1 MDTVKNVVTL
11 HLSQLFYN
19 SISSIYFFSLIGVL
33 GSDSSQ
39 DVTTHLVNAAAP
51 STAPPPAPKNAARML
66 ALALAESAQE
76 VSIHSQSSEP
86 CTQESTPSS
95 QDVSHFQDSSQAPI
109 VTVSV
114 EEPITG
120 SSLPPSQNIPTSTV
134 TSASLCPIT
143 SSTTIKQHLLD
154 LSTSIVKISEDTI
167 CSTQTDPDS
176 TLSDPPQCPG
186 SPILPS
192 PARKETEDQ
201 QTFIGQI
208 PVHTNSS
215 DNTPA
220 SNPSGSCR
228 DGGVLSQPEA
238 SLISY
243 LEVNVKA
250 EYPAAKHTPTG
261 SIPEFAYFTVRDVVL
276 VMVILRVLRVCCINT
291 AKQL

>member
-1 MDTVKNVVTL
+1 M
-11 HLSQLFYN
+11 
-19 SISSIYFFSLIGVL
+19 
-33 GSDSSQ
+33 
-39 DVTTHLVNAAAP
+39 VNAAAP
-51 STAPPPAPKNAARML
+51 STAPPPAPKNAACM
-66 ALALAESAQE
+66 LALAESAQE
-76 VSIHSQSSEP
+76 ASIHSQSSEP
-86 CTQESTPSS
+86 CTTESTPSS
-95 QDVSHFQDSSQAPI
+95 QDVSHFHDLSQAPT

-114 EEPITG
+114 EEPISG
-120 SSLPPSQNIPTSTV
+120 SSLPPSQNNHTLTV

-167 CSTQTDPDS
+167 CSTQTDPES
-176 TLSDPPQCPG
+176 TLSDPHQCPG

-238 SLISY
+238 SLISF

-261 SIPEFAYFTVRDVVL
+261 SIPEFAYFTGKDVVL
-276 VMVILRVLRVCCINT
+276 VMVISRVSVV
-291 AKQL
+291 

>member
-1 MDTVKNVVTL
+1 MIVLQL
-11 HLSQLFYN
+11 H
-19 SISSIYFFSLIGVL
+19 IFFFFFLIGFL

-51 STAPPPAPKNAARML
+51 STPPPPAPKNAARML

-86 CTQESTPSS
+86 CTPESTPLS
-95 QDVSHFQDSSQAPI
+95 QDVPHFQDSSQAPI

-114 EEPITG
+114 EQLITG
-120 SSLPPSQNIPTSTV
+120 SSIPPSQNNPTSTV
-134 TSASLCPIT
+134 TSATLCPIT
-143 SSTTIKQHLLD
+143 SSTTIKQQLLD
-154 LSTSIVKISEDTI
+154 LSTSIVKISEDTK

-176 TLSDPPQCPG
+176 ISEPPQCSG

-208 PVHTNSS
+208 AVHTNSS

-228 DGGVLSQPEA
+228 DSGVLSQPEA
-238 SLISY
+238 SLISF
-243 LEVNVKA
+243 L
-250 EYPAAKHTPTG
+250 
-261 SIPEFAYFTVRDVVL
+261 
-276 VMVILRVLRVCCINT
+276 LRF
-291 AKQL
+291 

>member
-1 MDTVKNVVTL
+1 MIHFKNVLNYTTMCSHYTFL
-11 HLSQLFYN
+11 DCFTTP
-19 SISSIYFFSLIGVL
+19 IYFFSSLIGVL
-33 GSDSSQ
+33 GSGSSQ

-51 STAPPPAPKNAARML
+51 STAPPSAPKNAANML
-66 ALALAESAQE
+66 APALAESAQE

-86 CTQESTPSS
+86 CTPESTPAS
-95 QDVSHFQDSSQAPI
+95 QDLSHFQDSSQAPI

-120 SSLPPSQNIPTSTV
+120 SSLPPSQNNPTSTV

-208 PVHTNSS
+208 SVHTNSS

-220 SNPSGSCR
+220 SSCR
-228 DGGVLSQPEA
+228 DSGVLSQPEA
-238 SLISY
+238 SLISF
-243 LEVNVKA
+243 LEVNVRA
-250 EYPAAKHTPTG
+250 EYPSAKHTPTG

-276 VMVILRVLRVCCINT
+276 VIVILRVSAV
-291 AKQL
+291 